1 MTAHTWISRN
11 GDFDAATSWSSAD
24 PPTVGKSTL
33 TFAAVAA
40 DGETVTIDSKVYTFK
55 NPLVDAADNV
65 FTGATATDS
74 RDNLRKAINDE
85 GVEGTNYGTG
95 TAIHSTVKAEDNS
108 TDKLDAIGKTG
119 GTADAGL
126 GTTETLA
133 NGSWDFAT
141 LQRVARWAAAD
152 KALFTGD
159 SVQAVLTNHAATNG
173 ATPTLDQSLVDIA
186 LFLIGE
192 GYAQDIGTSSVP
204 LIINADRVVHLGKG
218 TLHYDNSGIGAPPDT
233 TDEIIIAH
241 TGAAEA
247 QAAVLTGGK
256 LTTIAVARG
265 KVKINDTDATT
276 LLVTSHVGNR
286 RNDAK
291 VEVIKTSAAI
301 TNVRMAGGWL
311 RLGGAADGTNFDI
324 TDATLINES
333 SALAAAILRLY
344 SGTVRWNSGVTLTRA
359 ELYSGLLDFTQTAEE
374 KAITTLLKFPAAR
387 FAFLPDLT
395 TVTTD
400 VDMDG
405 LTGTEG

>member
-1 MTAHTWISRN
+1 MAVHEWISTD

-119 GTADAGL
+119 GVADTGRA
-126 GTTETLA
+126 TTETLA
-133 NGSWDFAT
+133 NGSWDNAA
-141 LQRVARWAAAD
+141 LVRVARWAAAD
-152 KALFTGD
+152 KALFTANTPD
-159 SVQAVLTNHAATNG
+159 EHAITN
-173 ATPTLDQSLVDIA
+173 LDQSLVDIA
-186 LFLIGE
+186 LIFIAGDFR
-192 GYAQDIGTSSVP
+192 GDVGAHQNP
-204 LIINADRVVHLGKG
+204 LIISADRVVHLGEG
-218 TLHYDNSGIGAPPDT
+218 TLHYDNSSIGAPPDT

-241 TGAAEA
+241 TGPRGSL
-247 QAAVLTGGK
+247 AAVLTGGK

-265 KVKINDTDATT
+265 NVKINDTDATT
-276 LLVTSHVGNR
+276 LLVTSHIGNR
-286 RNDAK
+286 RSDAK
-291 VEVIKTSAAI
+291 VEVIKTTAAI

-324 TDATLINES
+324 TDATIINES

-359 ELYSGLLDFTQTAEE
+359 ELYGGLLDFTHTAEE
-374 KAITTLLKFPAAR
+374 KTITTLFRFPGAR
-387 FAFLPDLT
+387 FAYLPDLT

-405 LTGTEG
+405 LTGTKG